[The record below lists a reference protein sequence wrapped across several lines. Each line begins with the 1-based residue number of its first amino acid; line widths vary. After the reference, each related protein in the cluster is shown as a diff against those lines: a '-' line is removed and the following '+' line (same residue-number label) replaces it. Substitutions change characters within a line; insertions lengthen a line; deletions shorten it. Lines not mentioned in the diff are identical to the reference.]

1 MITETVPITLQV
13 SVVDRVLLTVLQGVT
28 VVGFLGISALAAH
41 LLVRA
46 FRTETGNLRI
56 RDAKFMLAGASVLFV
71 IGFTRLVITD
81 GTPRESLAAVVLG
94 FTGVT
99 YLLYTTRPELF
110 ERADRDE
117 TSRTVDDTSN

>member
-1 MITETVPITLQV
+1 MISETELIALQTNA
-13 SVVDRVLLTVLQGVT
+13 VDRVLLTVLQGIA

-41 LLVRA
+41 LLVQA
-46 FRTETGNLRI
+46 FRTENGDFRI
-56 RDAKFMLAGASVLFV
+56 RDAKIMLAGASVLFV

-81 GTPRESLAAVVLG
+81 STPTESLAAVALG

-110 ERADRDE
+110 ERVDRDE
-117 TSRTVDDTSN
+117 ASRPVDDITN

>member
-1 MITETVPITLQV
+1 MLTETELLLLQTN
-13 SVVDRVLLTVLQGVT
+13 VVDRVLLTVLQGIT

-41 LLVRA
+41 FLVQA
-46 FRTETGNLRI
+46 VRTENGDFRI
-56 RDAKFMLAGASVLFV
+56 RDAKIMLAGAGVLFV

-81 GTPRESLAAVVLG
+81 GTPTESLAAVALG

-117 TSRTVDDTSN
+117 PSRPVNDTTN